1 MDLHLTSEQADI
13 LHTVVERYLDEVR
26 RAYGREEGESRV
38 RLETEQ
44 QLLEGISKELH
55 AARQGRH

>member
-1 MDLHLTSEQADI
+1 MELKLTSEQADI
-13 LHTVVERYLDEVR
+13 LHTVIERYLGEVR
-26 RAYGREEGESRV
+26 SAYGREEGESRV

-44 QLLEGISKELH
+44 QLLEAISKELH